1 MDDDVRSPDSEDKRF
16 RVLVE
21 AITDYAIFLLDP
33 EGRVTTWNAGAERIT
48 GYGAAEIIGA
58 NFSRFYT
65 NEARS
70 SGAPCRALEE
80 AARSGRFEAEDW
92 RVRKDGTPFW
102 THVIIDAVR
111 DPEGKLIGYAKVTRD
126 LSEKNRAEAVLADT
140 EEQFRR
146 LVLNVVDY
154 AIYMLSPT
162 GHVSSWNMGAER
174 IKGYSSEEIVGQ
186 HFSRFYPPEDQARG
200 APQHNL
206 QLALENGHFQAE
218 GWRVRKDGSRFW
230 ASVVIDAIRDDRGEL
245 LGFAKI
251 TRDVTE
257 RLEQQQRLDRAREE
271 LFQVQKVEAIGQLTG
286 GVAHDFNNLLM
297 VVLSSLDA
305 LGRRAALEDRD
316 RRLLDNAIQAA
327 QRGSQ
332 LTQRM
337 LAFARKQELEQMPVD
352 LPELV
357 RGMSELLSRTLGPEI
372 MIETRFPISLP
383 QVLADPNQIDSA
395 LLNLAV
401 NARDAMPQ
409 GGPLVISAREVD
421 QGPGNAQNLKP
432 GRYVCLAVEDR
443 GEGMDAETAAR
454 ATDPFFTTKGIGKGT
469 GLGLS
474 MVQGIAEQ
482 SGGRFILK
490 SRKGEGTTAEIWL
503 PVVDAKARAATE
515 TVQPIFPEPIPAE
528 ERPMKVLAVDDDALV
543 LLNTAMMLEDLGHA
557 VLEATSGDQA
567 LQLLEAHPDINLV
580 ITDQAMPRMTGLELA
595 AEIGERR
602 PGLPVIL
609 ASGYADI
616 EEARLLKLPR
626 LAKPFGQHDLQRVI
640 ARVSETEGS
649 AA

>member
-1 MDDDVRSPDSEDKRF
+1 
-16 RVLVE
+16 
-21 AITDYAIFLLDP
+21 
-33 EGRVTTWNAGAERIT
+33 
-48 GYGAAEIIGA
+48 
-58 NFSRFYT
+58 
-65 NEARS
+65 
-70 SGAPCRALEE
+70 
-80 AARSGRFEAEDW
+80 
-92 RVRKDGTPFW
+92 
-102 THVIIDAVR
+102 
-111 DPEGKLIGYAKVTRD
+111 
-126 LSEKNRAEAVLADT
+126 
-140 EEQFRR
+140 
-146 LVLNVVDY
+146 
-154 AIYMLSPT
+154 
-162 GHVSSWNMGAER
+162 
-174 IKGYSSEEIVGQ
+174 
-186 HFSRFYPPEDQARG
+186 
-200 APQHNL
+200 
-206 QLALENGHFQAE
+206 
-218 GWRVRKDGSRFW
+218 
-230 ASVVIDAIRDDRGEL
+230 
-245 LGFAKI
+245 
-251 TRDVTE
+251 
-257 RLEQQQRLDRAREE
+257 
-271 LFQVQKVEAIGQLTG
+271 
-286 GVAHDFNNLLM
+286 
-297 VVLSSLDA
+297 
-305 LGRRAALEDRD
+305 
-316 RRLLDNAIQAA
+316 
-327 QRGSQ
+327 
-332 LTQRM
+332 
-337 LAFARKQELEQMPVD
+337 MPVD